1 MWATL
6 SKYINSTNPL
16 NKQALHNIA
25 LMLEAYLDH
34 QNKEEHEEE
43 VFRPDDTTIAERK
56 NDNISGV
63 LKNIKKLLGT
73 VDAIRKIKEKVL
85 VNFKP
90 TYDEQD
96 PGCKQKNEDNLFS
109 SIALS
114 YKIYL
119 DNAKCR
125 GDDDPE
131 FLREKAQLRMDR
143 QPNSKLISSQRVHDF
158 YDNVDEGVIDEA
170 ESTDHFH
177 GDLMAVVN
185 YPRSPGRLNQKTI
198 TRSLQKVFM
207 HLNGRSPP
215 LTLDDKSKTAVK
227 TNIDVNTA
235 SKVLTELQNS
245 SVQNTQLDVNNIAL
259 SNEKGYVE
267 LSYLVKYPKSVVY
280 RPQYLVKKILSYDD
294 CIKASH
300 LDVNLEEKQLLKV
313 LRFLL
318 LLLEDSTQVLFENRE
333 ITSTLAIHDIINKA
347 SNEANKSTLIEHT
360 SGNIKNENHAHS
372 ILKLIEKDKTSN
384 VIGHADSLREE
395 KIIVTV
401 NPVPLQEN
409 KIQTGVKQTYSN
421 VNDEIQTNTDHTESL
436 NDFKICSNVN
446 PTDSLQKDK
455 VETDFKQGNFNLQD
469 KMNSHPYPASPSGR
483 NKITINPNVADS

>member
-16 NKQALHNIA
+16 NKLALHNIA

-34 QNKEEHEEE
+34 QNKEEHEE

-56 NDNISGV
+56 NDNISIV

-73 VDAIRKIKEKVL
+73 VDAITKIKERVL

-125 GDDDPE
+125 IDDDPE

-185 YPRSPGRLNQKTI
+185 YPRSPDRLNQKTL

-227 TNIDVNTA
+227 TNNIESDGNAPLNTNKVVSKDLLQDIVDVNTA
-235 SKVLTELQNS
+235 SKVLTKLQNS
-245 SVQNTQLDVNNIAL
+245 SLQNTQLDVINIAL

-267 LSYLVKYPKSVVY
+267 LSYLVKYPKSVIY
-280 RPQYLVKKILSYDD
+280 RPQYLVKNILSYDD

-313 LRFLL
+313 LRFLPD
-318 LLLEDSTQVLFENRE
+318 DSTQVLFENRE
-333 ITSTLAIHDIINKA
+333 ITSPLAIHDIINKA

-360 SGNIKNENHAHS
+360 S
-372 ILKLIEKDKTSN
+372 
-384 VIGHADSLREE
+384 
-395 KIIVTV
+395 
-401 NPVPLQEN
+401 VPLQEN

-436 NDFKICSNVN
+436 NDFKISSNVN

-455 VETDFKQGNFNLQD
+455 VETDFKQANFNLQD
-469 KMNSHPYPASPSGR
+469 KINSHPYPASPSGR